1 VTKDDRE
8 HFEEYTL
15 QNRIKHRILEDYF
28 RAYMR
33 ALGNQAAA
41 FHYIDGFAGAGTYEG
56 MHAGSPLI
64 ALTLLADQRQ
74 PWTVSFVEADSPL
87 FDQLS
92 VAIGKASQHTTLAA
106 APPFLKLGE
115 FSQYVQEIL
124 NREIYAQY
132 RAVATFA
139 FIDPCGVRGV
149 RMADIAEI
157 MSKPF
162 GECLLFWNY
171 DGINRWL
178 GAVAAGTLKFEGLL
192 ELFGN
197 ETVAAEALEIFSADA
212 PEKERALRDLF
223 FESVRAYSKAQFLLP
238 FRFEAKGSS
247 RTSHYLVHCCND
259 GLPFKIM
266 KHVMGKAASSDQG
279 FFELLNDADTS
290 FQMGMFRPHIDKA
303 RLEILQKLQH
313 SKVPVRLF
321 TENWVRRPTDLMTS
335 DGYRILLLDMEQL
348 GEIKVLDKDGV
359 TPKPVEKRRRR
370 LDKPTL
376 GENYV
381 ISMAR

>member
-33 ALGNQAAA
+33 ALGNQADA

-56 MHAGSPLI
+56 MHVGSPLI
-64 ALTLLADQRQ
+64 ALALLSAQRQ
-74 PWTVSFVEADSPL
+74 PWTVSFVEADSQL
-87 FDQLS
+87 FEQLS
-92 VAIGKASQHTTLAA
+92 GAIAKASQSTELAA
-106 APPFLKLGE
+106 LPPYLKYGE
-115 FSQYVQEIL
+115 FSEYVQEIL
-124 NREIYAQY
+124 NREIYTQY

-192 ELFGN
+192 ELFGS
-197 ETVAAEALEIFSADA
+197 ETEATDALKIFSKDA
-212 PEKERALRDLF
+212 PDKERALRDLF
-223 FESVRAYSKAQFLLP
+223 FESVGKHSKARFLLP
-238 FRFEAKGSS
+238 FRFEAKDSS

-259 GLPFKIM
+259 GLAFKIM
-266 KHVMGKAASSDQG
+266 KHVMGRASSSDQG
-279 FFELLNDADTS
+279 LFELLNDADTS

-303 RLEILQKLQH
+303 RSEILQKLKH

-335 DGYRILLLDMEQL
+335 DGYRVLLLDMERA

-359 TPKPVEKRRRR
+359 TPKPAEKRRRR

-381 ISMAR
+381 ISSA